1 MKQLAAREEGGKVSV
16 LGNTQFAA
24 CDPARGSR
32 AICAKFL
39 VFAVSFAEVSFSF
52 WLVII

>member
-1 MKQLAAREEGGKVSV
+1 MKQLAAREEGGKVFV
-16 LGNTQFAA
+16 LGNTQVAARDPA
-24 CDPARGSR
+24 CDSR

-39 VFAVSFAEVSFSF
+39 VFAVSFAKVSFLF